1 MNKNTN
7 KKSVAMAIAAHP
19 DDIEFLMAGT
29 LLALKAHGFETHYMT
44 VANGCCG
51 SEVTNAE
58 ETASIRE
65 KEARAAAEALGAV
78 FHESLS
84 RDLEIGYDTELIRR
98 LGAVIREVRPD
109 VLLVPSPQDY
119 MEDHVQTA
127 RLAVTAAF
135 SRGMQ
140 NFETI
145 PPVEPNS
152 HRVTLYHALPHGL
165 RDGMRQKILPE
176 FLVDTTMFHDTKKK
190 ALACHKSQ
198 DQWLSQSQE
207 MSSYLLALDEMSM
220 EVAEIV
226 GCIQHAEGWRRHAHY
241 GFCGLD
247 DDPLKETIGYLY
259 LPVPQYLDRI
269 NHWR

>member
-1 MNKNTN
+1 MATDNSTKP
-7 KKSVAMAIAAHP
+7 VAMAIAAHP

-29 LLALKAHGFETHYMT
+29 LLALKAHGYETHYMT
-44 VANGCCG
+44 IANGCCG
-51 SEVTNAE
+51 SDVLDAS
-58 ETASIRE
+58 ETARVRKE
-65 KEARAAAEALGAV
+65 EARVAADVLGAT

-84 RDLEIGYDTELIRR
+84 PDLEIGYSTEMIRR
-98 LGAVIREVRPD
+98 LCAVIREVRPE
-109 VLLVPSPQDY
+109 VLLIPSPQDY

-145 PPVEPNS
+145 PPVAPNNQ
-152 HRVTLYHALPHGL
+152 RVTVYHALPHGL

-176 FLVDTTMFHDTKKK
+176 FLIDTTMFHETKKK

-198 DQWLSQSQE
+198 DQWLNQTQE
-207 MSSYLLALDEMSM
+207 MSSYIRALDDMSM

-241 GFCGLD
+241 GFGSVD
-247 DDPLKETIGYLY
+247 TDPLRETMGYLY
-259 LPVPQYLDRI
+259 LPIPAYQDRI